1 MLAVLSALSTV
12 LAGCGGGRIL
22 LRSSEC
28 SVYRCFCFKV
38 VRIRADYDSILVV
51 GAKNCGKTS
60 FVDFLRKSLALPAKK
75 FHHTP
80 SPPRQLQ
87 VPNSPFTAQYLETE
101 IDGERIGLTLWDS
114 QGLEKN
120 IADLQLREMT
130 GFVESKF
137 EETFN
142 EEQKVVRAPGV
153 QDTHIHCVFLVLD
166 PARLDSNIAV
176 SQKGTRDGG
185 VVKSSNGQRLVGGL
199 DEELDLQVLRTLQG
213 KTTVIPVVSK
223 ADTVTSAHMVHLK
236 KIVWTSLKETKLDP
250 LLALSMD
257 ESDDDLDP
265 GKFGTADAGGSTGG
279 SSSDSSPTRRRRS
292 SSSLSGVDDGNKKK
306 TNEDHDKADI
316 SDPPSPR
323 TSSPSA
329 SRKARS
335 GHTRSASAMSAALAS
350 SSNNNKNNN
359 NVDSVGGD
367 SETPFLP
374 FSILSPDP
382 YSSDERIGRVF
393 PWGFADPFSAE
404 HCDFVRLKDSVF
416 TEWRAELREAA
427 RERWYE
433 GWRTS
438 RLKRR
443 VGSTTPQGQQQQ
455 RMATGGIS
463 RGGSGLSPAPS
474 SRMGMGGAGVGV
486 AIGGSP
492 EAVRNGQAVGLR
504 G

>member
-1 MLAVLSALSTV
+1 M
-12 LAGCGGGRIL
+12 
-22 LRSSEC
+22 
-28 SVYRCFCFKV
+28 
-38 VRIRADYDSILVV
+38 
-51 GAKNCGKTS
+51 
-60 FVDFLRKSLALPAKK
+60 
-75 FHHTP
+75 
-80 SPPRQLQ
+80 
-87 VPNSPFTAQYLETE
+87 
-101 IDGERIGLTLWDS
+101 
-114 QGLEKN
+114 EKN

-130 GFVESKF
+130 AFVESKF
-137 EETFN
+137 EETFT

-176 SQKGTRDGG
+176 SQKNTRDRSN
-185 VVKSSNGQRLVGGL
+185 VKPSNGQRLVGGL

-213 KTTVIPVVSK
+213 KTTVIPVISK

-265 GKFGTADAGGSTGG
+265 GKFGTADGGGSTGD
-279 SSSDSSPTRRRRS
+279 SSSDSSPTRRRRRS
-292 SSSLSGVDDGNKKK
+292 SSSLSGGDDVNKEKN
-306 TNEDHDKADI
+306 NEDHDKADI
-316 SDPPSPR
+316 SEPPSPR
-323 TSSPSA
+323 TSSPVA

-350 SSNNNKNNN
+350 SSNNNNNKNNN
-359 NVDSVGGD
+359 NNDSIGDD
-367 SETPFLP
+367 SETPLLP

-382 YSSDERIGRVF
+382 YSSGERIGRVF

-416 TEWRAELREAA
+416 TEWRSELREAA

-443 VGSTTPQGQQQQ
+443 VGSTTPRGQQQQQ
-455 RMATGGIS
+455 RMATGGMS
-463 RGGSGLSPAPS
+463 RGGSGLSPVPS
-474 SRMGMGGAGVGV
+474 SRTGMAGVGV

-492 EAVRNGQAVGLR
+492 EIVRNGQVVGSR